1 MDGDVIYRFFYNGF
15 WRIDWGFGNPNKTA
29 VLILQLAFISLGL
42 IGSRKWIKL
51 IGILTFTIMSICL
64 FHTFSRGALLAYV
77 LNLSF
82 IAVFL
87 RKRINLKTWIFI
99 FLLLICFVS
108 YISYIGLVK
117 RCTASDDKSV
127 SNRLEIWSYVPQMI
141 SDAPYGWGIGN
152 SGYAYM
158 KYYQPEN
165 RSEEYRT
172 LVNSH
177 FTWLVEFGWLKR
189 IAYISAWLIV
199 LYVSFPRKRR
209 LSATIPF
216 VIISSFFICGFFS
229 SIAEE
234 TILWMIPAWYV
245 ALSFYQRYKFRK
257 LVVVPFLFIVSLV
270 SVLYFAS
277 ILTWKY
283 SFGYSSIIRL
293 KNDDC
298 VYIGNSNKVN
308 LIIIPDETVLGKR
321 AYIKNLKSYVKK
333 SGNTIAI
340 CTNEKNIICSSAA
353 APIILVFGG
362 KNINFSKLSSLSSNI
377 HIICPDFPPSMITLD
392 TLKNIQYV
400 YIGELSN
407 DQISCEWN
415 TRKRIIQ
422 IESVD
427 KFIPDIVYFIET
439 MPIFRK

>member
-1 MDGDVIYRFFYNGF
+1 MEGDVIYQFFYNGF
-15 WRIDWGFGNPNKTA
+15 WRMDWGFGNPNKTA
-29 VLILQLAFISLGL
+29 ALILQFAFLSLVL
-42 IGSRKWIKL
+42 IGSRKWIKI
-51 IGILTFTIMSICL
+51 IGILAFTITSICL

-77 LNLSF
+77 LDLSF

-87 RKRINLKTWIFI
+87 RKRINLKTCIFI
-99 FLLLICFVS
+99 LLSLICFVS
-108 YISYIGLVK
+108 YISFIGLTK
-117 RCTASDDKSV
+117 RCAVSDDKSV
-127 SNRLEIWSYVPQMI
+127 SNRLEIWSYAPQMI

-152 SGYAYM
+152 SGSAYM

-177 FTWLVEFGWLKR
+177 FTWLVEFGWLER

-216 VIISSFFICGFFS
+216 AIISSFFICGFFS

-234 TILWMIPAWYV
+234 LILWIIPV
-245 ALSFYQRYKFRK
+245 GCTIFSFYQCYKFRK
-257 LVVVPFLFIVSLV
+257 AVVVPFVFIVSLV
-270 SVLYFAS
+270 SILYFAS
-277 ILTWKY
+277 ILVWKY
-283 SFGYSSIIRL
+283 SFEHSIIISV
-293 KNDDC
+293 KNDGC
-298 VYIGNSNKVN
+298 VYIGNSDKVN

-321 AYIKNLKSYVKK
+321 AYIKGLKSYVKK

-340 CTNEKNIICSSAA
+340 CVNEKNIIYSSSDS
-353 APIILVFGG
+353 IILVFGG

-377 HIICPDFPPSMITLD
+377 HIICPDFSPCLITPD
-392 TLKNIQYV
+392 SLKNIQYV